1 MQELQTESTQNGKV
15 ENRFHRN
22 NMKMKLNQLRQSIL
36 PLKRKP
42 YQFRRRPSIAF
53 RDSSRNFGFDCGC
66 RRTDAVG
73 IRENFCSSLVSI
85 YMCFFSSIPRSVERV
100 EDISWWPLLSFK
112 HVTIIPLVEWH
123 GKKVI
128 THEFEGK
135 KRHFTKHISVKQIK
149 YLRFSLTVT
158 F

>member
-15 ENRFHRN
+15 ENRFHRI
-22 NMKMKLNQLRQSIL
+22 NMKMKLNQLW
-36 PLKRKP
+36 
-42 YQFRRRPSIAF
+42 
-53 RDSSRNFGFDCGC
+53 NFGFDCGC

-100 EDISWWPLLSFK
+100 EEISWWPLLSFK
-112 HVTIIPLVEWH
+112 HVTIIPPVEWH

-135 KRHFTKHISVKQIK
+135 KRHFTWLDFTKHISVKQIK
-149 YLRFSLTVT
+149 YLRFSVTVT
-158 F
+158 FWFNFSQSSQLLGVRV